1 MGFESQIVCFFEP
14 RASDTAP
21 RAHPAGN
28 RRRLLHV
35 RVAGMTTPR
44 VQEVMPKAIFEDVTR
59 NLSLSQLFE
68 SAFGAKEAAARRTA
82 GSATADN
89 VGSLPFEAA
98 VRQEHVRVAA

>member
-1 MGFESQIVCFFEP
+1 MTVGQIVCFLNRGHLTP
-14 RASDTAP
+14 RRELT
-21 RAHPAGN
+21 AGN

-98 VRQEHVRVAA
+98 VRLEHVRVAA

>member
-1 MGFESQIVCFFEP
+1 M
-14 RASDTAP
+14 TANGC
-21 RAHPAGN
+21 RDFSNQMVVGIFRISSATDNSGECT
-28 RRRLLHV
+28 R
-35 RVAGMTTPR
+35 GMTTPH

-82 GSATADN
+82 GTADN

-98 VRQEHVRVAA
+98 VRLEHVRVAA